1 MEIIK
6 HSRKRAVKFTCTHC
20 WCVFKEE
27 HNKCMTGEHT
37 SYSYA
42 SGEDAILHRVGLSW
56 RGSRTTTQYYAC
68 MCPECGKMVETTV
81 NDYHKQCHEEYEAE
95 QKAEQQKKE
104 EDARNA
110 YWERQVEHALN
121 ETETRRWHKE
131 RDDDRILGERQQQT
145 AEVLITKAL
154 LPHYVLH
161 PLHVECLPI
170 SPFLVVMGL
179 ADGLLGSITVITHDK
194 LTLNSNVCVR
204 TVRERSC
211 YVGALAVME
220 VDALQVEV
228 ITTHHVAER
237 QRQSLP
243 HVIAMTKG
251 ITIQRRSIVSLY
263 VTKSRNVIL
272 NVHILF

>member
-104 EDARNA
+104 EEARNA
-110 YWERQVEHALN
+110 YWERQVERALN
-121 ETETRRWHKE
+121 ETESRRWHKE
-131 RDDDRILGERQQQT
+131 RDDARILGDWEW
-145 AEVLITKAL
+145 
-154 LPHYVLH
+154 YV
-161 PLHVECLPI
+161 I
-170 SPFLVVMGL
+170 KL
-179 ADGLLGSITVITHDK
+179 ADQENRNKEKVRRWNIFKSDIEFYEKHPYHLCNFDSGKMTKECIEQLSYHCHELGITLEFALAHRTEEFP
-194 LTLNSNVCVR
+194 LTLEHDLYDPFTACWSD
-204 TVRERSC
+204 E
-211 YVGALAVME
+211 
-220 VDALQVEV
+220 
-228 ITTHHVAER
+228 IFAEQYCLGR
-237 QRQSLP
+237 
-243 HVIAMTKG
+243 IK
-251 ITIQRRSIVSLY
+251 
-263 VTKSRNVIL
+263 K
-272 NVHILF
+272 